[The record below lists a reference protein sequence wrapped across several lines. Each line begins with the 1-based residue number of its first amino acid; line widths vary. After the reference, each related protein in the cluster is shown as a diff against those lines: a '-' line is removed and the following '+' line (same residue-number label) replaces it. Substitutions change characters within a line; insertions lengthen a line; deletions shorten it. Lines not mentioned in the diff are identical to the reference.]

1 MLRCPYSAERGFF
14 MATLLL
20 ASMLMLNDIELYYE
34 VHGDGPPL
42 LLVAGL
48 ASDVSSWQTVL
59 PALSEHFR
67 VIIVDNRGIGRSIP
81 EDAPVSVDLMADDC
95 AALIDHLGYGPVHIL
110 GHSMGGFTALSL
122 AARYPDRVKKL
133 VLAATGEK
141 SSSRNTLLFS
151 DLADLYERGED
162 PAGFFRTVFYWIFS
176 PAFFED
182 EGTVKG
188 AVEFALSYPFPQSP
202 VSFRNQ
208 VNAIAAFDGARF
220 TGSIN
225 VPGLVLAGT
234 EDLLFPAA
242 AGADLAKKIPG
253 GTFLAIDGAA
263 HSIHAEKPEKFAEA
277 VIHFLKEGSNP

>member
-1 MLRCPYSAERGFF
+1 
-14 MATLLL
+14 MATLIL

-59 PALSEHFR
+59 PALSEYFR
-67 VIIVDNRGIGRSIP
+67 VILVDNRGIGRSVP

-95 AALIDHLGYGPVHIL
+95 AALIDHLGYGPVHVL

-141 SSSRNTLLFS
+141 SSFRNTLLFS

-188 AVEFALSYPFPQSP
+188 AVEFALSYPFPQAP

-208 VNAIAAFDGARF
+208 VNAIAAFDGRNLAA
-220 TGSIN
+220 S
-225 VPGLVLAGT
+225 VSAPALVLSAA
-234 EDLLFPAA
+234 EDLLFASS
-242 AGADLAKKIPG
+242 AGRELAEKLPRGKY
-253 GTFLAIDGAA
+253 LSVEGAA
-263 HSIHAEKPEKFAEA
+263 HSIHAEKPKEFAEA
-277 VIHFLKEGSNP
+277 VVSFLKEGENP

>member
-1 MLRCPYSAERGFF
+1 VCCG
-14 MATLLL
+14 MATLIL

-67 VIIVDNRGIGRSIP
+67 VILVDNRGIGRSVP

-95 AALIDHLGYGPVHIL
+95 AALIDHLGYGPVHVL

-188 AVEFALSYPFPQSP
+188 AVEFALSYPFPQAP

-208 VNAIAAFDGARF
+208 VNAIASFDGRNLAA
-220 TGSIN
+220 S
-225 VPGLVLAGT
+225 VSAPALVLSAA
-234 EDLLFPAA
+234 EDLLFASS
-242 AGADLAKKIPG
+242 AGRELAEKLPRGKY
-253 GTFLAIDGAA
+253 LSVEGAA
-263 HSIHAEKPEKFAEA
+263 HSIHAEKPKEFAEA
-277 VIHFLKEGSNP
+277 VVSFLKEGENP

>member
-1 MLRCPYSAERGFF
+1 
-14 MATLLL
+14 MATLIL

-67 VIIVDNRGIGRSIP
+67 VIVVDNRGIGRSVP

-95 AALIDHLGYGPVHIL
+95 AALIDHLGYGPVHVL

-151 DLADLYERGED
+151 DLADLYEREED

-188 AVEFALSYPFPQSP
+188 AVEFALSYPFPQAP

-208 VNAIAAFDGARF
+208 VNAIAAFDGRNLAVSVSAP
-220 TGSIN
+220 T
-225 VPGLVLAGT
+225 LVLSAA
-234 EDLLFPAA
+234 EDLLFASS
-242 AGADLAKKIPG
+242 AGRELAEKLPRGKY
-253 GTFLAIDGAA
+253 LSVEGAA
-263 HSIHAEKPEKFAEA
+263 HSIHAEKPKEFAEA
-277 VIHFLKEGSNP
+277 VVSFLKEGENP

>member
-1 MLRCPYSAERGFF
+1 

-20 ASMLMLNDIELYYE
+20 ASMLMLNDAKLYYE
-34 VHGDGPPL
+34 VHGVDGPPL

-59 PALSEHFR
+59 PVLSEHFR
-67 VIIVDNRGIGRSIP
+67 VIMVDNRGIGRSVP
-81 EDAPVSVDLMADDC
+81 QNAPVSVDLMADDC
-95 AALIDHLGYGPVHIL
+95 AALIDHLGYGPVHVL

-122 AARYPDRVKKL
+122 AAHYPEKVRKV
-133 VLAATGEK
+133 VIAASSEK

-151 DLADLYERGED
+151 DLADRYGKGDD

-188 AVEFALSYPFPQSP
+188 AVEFALSYPFPQAP

-208 VNAIAAFDGARF
+208 VNAIAAFDGRGLAR
-220 TGSIN
+220 SVK
-225 VPGLVLAGT
+225 VPALVLAGT

-242 AGADLAKKIPG
+242 AGRELAEKFPRGKY
-253 GTFLAIDGAA
+253 LAIEGAA
-263 HSIHAEKPEKFAEA
+263 HSIHAEKPKEFAEA
-277 VIHFLKEGSNP
+277 VLSFLKEGDNP

>member
-1 MLRCPYSAERGFF
+1 

-20 ASMLMLNDIELYYE
+20 ASMLMLNDAKLYYE
-34 VHGDGPPL
+34 VHGVDGPPL

-59 PALSEHFR
+59 PVLSEHFR
-67 VIIVDNRGIGRSIP
+67 VIIVDNRGIGRSVP
-81 EDAPVSVDLMADDC
+81 QNAPVSVDLMADDC
-95 AALIDHLGYGPVHIL
+95 AALIDHLGYGSVYVL
-110 GHSMGGFTALSL
+110 GHSMGGFTALNL
-122 AARYPDRVKKL
+122 AARYPEKVRKL
-133 VLAATGEK
+133 VIAASGEK

-151 DLADLYERGED
+151 DLADRYGKGDD

-188 AVEFALSYPFPQSP
+188 AVEFALSYPFPQAP

-208 VNAIAAFDGARF
+208 VNAIAAFDGRGLAR
-220 TGSIN
+220 SVK
-225 VPGLVLAGT
+225 VPALVLAGT

-242 AGADLAKKIPG
+242 AGRELAEKFPRGKY
-253 GTFLAIDGAA
+253 LAIEGAA
-263 HSIHAEKPEKFAEA
+263 HSIHAEKPKEFAEA
-277 VIHFLKEGSNP
+277 VLSFLKEGDNP

>member
-1 MLRCPYSAERGFF
+1 

-67 VIIVDNRGIGRSIP
+67 VIIVDNRGIGRSVP

-188 AVEFALSYPFPQSP
+188 AVEFALSYPFPQAP

-208 VNAIAAFDGARF
+208 VNAIASFDGRNLAA
-220 TGSIN
+220 S
-225 VPGLVLAGT
+225 VSAPALVLSAA
-234 EDLLFPAA
+234 EDLLFASS
-242 AGADLAKKIPG
+242 AGRELAEKLPRGKY
-253 GTFLAIDGAA
+253 LSVEGAA
-263 HSIHAEKPEKFAEA
+263 HSIHAEKPKEFAEA
-277 VIHFLKEGSNP
+277 VVSFLKEGDNP

>member
-1 MLRCPYSAERGFF
+1 
-14 MATLLL
+14 
-20 ASMLMLNDIELYYE
+20 
-34 VHGDGPPL
+34 
-42 LLVAGL
+42 
-48 ASDVSSWQTVL
+48 
-59 PALSEHFR
+59 
-67 VIIVDNRGIGRSIP
+67 
-81 EDAPVSVDLMADDC
+81 VDLMADDG

-122 AARYPDRVKKL
+122 AARYPGKVNKL
-133 VLAATGEK
+133 VLAASGEK

-151 DLADLYERGED
+151 DLADRYDRGGNLSD
-162 PAGFFRTVFYWIFS
+162 FFRTVFYWIFS

-182 EGTVKG
+182 DDTVKS
-188 AVEFALSYPFPQSP
+188 AMEFALSYPFPQSP

-225 VPGLVLAGT
+225 VPALVLAGT

-277 VIHFLKEGSNP
+277 VIYFLKEGSNP

>member
-1 MLRCPYSAERGFF
+1 
-14 MATLLL
+14 MATLIL

-67 VIIVDNRGIGRSIP
+67 VIVVDNRGIGRSVP

-95 AALIDHLGYGPVHIL
+95 AALIDHLGYGPVHVL

-151 DLADLYERGED
+151 DLADLYEREED

-188 AVEFALSYPFPQSP
+188 AVEFALSYPFPQAP

-208 VNAIAAFDGARF
+208 VNAIAAFDGRNLAV
-220 TGSIN
+220 S
-225 VPGLVLAGT
+225 VSAPALVLSAA
-234 EDLLFPAA
+234 EDLLFASS
-242 AGADLAKKIPG
+242 AGRELAEKLPRGKY
-253 GTFLAIDGAA
+253 LSVEGAA
-263 HSIHAEKPEKFAEA
+263 HSIHAEKPKEFAEA
-277 VIHFLKEGSNP
+277 VVSFLKEGENP

>member
-1 MLRCPYSAERGFF
+1 
-14 MATLLL
+14 MATLIL

-67 VIIVDNRGIGRSIP
+67 VIVVDNRGIGRSVP

-95 AALIDHLGYGPVHIL
+95 AALIDHLGYGPVYVL
-110 GHSMGGFTALSL
+110 GHSMGGFTALNL
-122 AARYPDRVKKL
+122 AARYPEKVRKL
-133 VLAATGEK
+133 VIAASGEK

-151 DLADLYERGED
+151 DLADRYEKSED
-162 PAGFFRTVFYWIFS
+162 LAGFFRTVFYWIFS

-188 AVEFALSYPFPQSP
+188 AVEFALSYPFPQAP

-208 VNAIAAFDGARF
+208 VNAIAAFDGRNLAV
-220 TGSIN
+220 S
-225 VPGLVLAGT
+225 VSAPALVLSAA
-234 EDLLFPAA
+234 EDLLFASS
-242 AGADLAKKIPG
+242 AGRELAEKLPRGKY
-253 GTFLAIDGAA
+253 LSVEGAA
-263 HSIHAEKPEKFAEA
+263 HSIHAEKPKEFAEA
-277 VIHFLKEGSNP
+277 VLSFLKEGDNP

>member
-1 MLRCPYSAERGFF
+1 
-14 MATLLL
+14 MATLIL

-67 VIIVDNRGIGRSIP
+67 VILVDNRGIGRSVP

-95 AALIDHLGYGPVHIL
+95 AALIDHLGYGPVHVL

-188 AVEFALSYPFPQSP
+188 AVEFALSYPFPQAP

-208 VNAIAAFDGARF
+208 VNAIAAFDGRNLAV
-220 TGSIN
+220 S
-225 VPGLVLAGT
+225 VSAPALVLSAA
-234 EDLLFPAA
+234 EDLLFASS
-242 AGADLAKKIPG
+242 AGRELAEKLPRGKY
-253 GTFLAIDGAA
+253 LSVEGAA
-263 HSIHAEKPEKFAEA
+263 HSIHAEKPKEFAEA
-277 VIHFLKEGSNP
+277 VVSFLKEGENP

>member
-1 MLRCPYSAERGFF
+1 

-20 ASMLMLNDIELYYE
+20 ASMLMLNDANLYYE
-34 VHGDGPPL
+34 VHGVDGPPL

-59 PALSEHFR
+59 PVLSEHFR
-67 VIIVDNRGIGRSIP
+67 VIIVDNRGIGRSLP

-95 AALIDHLGYGPVHIL
+95 AALIDHLGYGPVHVL
-110 GHSMGGFTALSL
+110 GHSMGGFTALNL
-122 AARYPDRVKKL
+122 AARYPEKVRKL
-133 VLAATGEK
+133 VIAASGEK

-151 DLADLYERGED
+151 DLADRYGKGDD
-162 PAGFFRTVFYWIFS
+162 PAGFFRMVFYWIFS

-188 AVEFALSYPFPQSP
+188 AVEFALSYPFPQAP

-208 VNAIAAFDGARF
+208 VNAIAAFDGRGLAR
-220 TGSIN
+220 SVK
-225 VPGLVLAGT
+225 VPALVLAGT

-242 AGADLAKKIPG
+242 AGRELAEKFPRGKY
-253 GTFLAIDGAA
+253 LAIEGAA
-263 HSIHAEKPEKFAEA
+263 HSIHAEKPKEFAEA
-277 VIHFLKEGSNP
+277 VLSFLKEGDNP

>member
-1 MLRCPYSAERGFF
+1 

-20 ASMLMLNDIELYYE
+20 ASMLMLNDAKLYYE
-34 VHGDGPPL
+34 VHGVDGPPL

-59 PALSEHFR
+59 PVLSEHFR
-67 VIIVDNRGIGRSIP
+67 VIIVDNRGIGRSLP

-95 AALIDHLGYGPVHIL
+95 AALIDHLGYGPVHVL
-110 GHSMGGFTALSL
+110 GHSMGGFTALNL
-122 AARYPDRVKKL
+122 AARYPEKVRKL
-133 VLAATGEK
+133 VIAASGEK

-151 DLADLYERGED
+151 DLADRYEKSED
-162 PAGFFRTVFYWIFS
+162 LAGFFRMVFYWIFS

-188 AVEFALSYPFPQSP
+188 AVEFALSYPFPQAP

-208 VNAIAAFDGARF
+208 VNAIAAFDGRGLAR
-220 TGSIN
+220 SVK
-225 VPGLVLAGT
+225 VPALVLAGT

-242 AGADLAKKIPG
+242 AGRELAEKFPRGKY
-253 GTFLAIDGAA
+253 LAIEGAA
-263 HSIHAEKPEKFAEA
+263 HSIHAEKPKEFAEA
-277 VIHFLKEGSNP
+277 VLSFLKEGDNP

>member
-1 MLRCPYSAERGFF
+1 
-14 MATLLL
+14 MATLIL
-20 ASMLMLNDIELYYE
+20 ASMLMLSDVELYYE
-34 VHGDGPPL
+34 VHGGDGPPL

-67 VIIVDNRGIGRSIP
+67 VILVDNRGIGRSVP

-95 AALIDHLGYGPVHIL
+95 AALIDHLGYGPVHVL

-188 AVEFALSYPFPQSP
+188 AVEFALSYPFPQAP

-208 VNAIAAFDGARF
+208 VNAIAAFDGRNLAV
-220 TGSIN
+220 S
-225 VPGLVLAGT
+225 VSAPALVLSAA
-234 EDLLFPAA
+234 EDLLFASS
-242 AGADLAKKIPG
+242 AGRELAEKLPRGKY
-253 GTFLAIDGAA
+253 LSVEGAA
-263 HSIHAEKPEKFAEA
+263 HSIHAEKPKEFAEA
-277 VIHFLKEGSNP
+277 VVSFLKEGENP

>member
-1 MLRCPYSAERGFF
+1 
-14 MATLLL
+14 MATLIL

-67 VIIVDNRGIGRSIP
+67 VILVDNRGIGRSVP

-95 AALIDHLGYGPVHIL
+95 AALIDHLGYGPVHVL

-122 AARYPDRVKKL
+122 AAHYPEKVRKV
-133 VLAATGEK
+133 VIAASGEK

-151 DLADLYERGED
+151 DLADRYGKGDD

-188 AVEFALSYPFPQSP
+188 AVEFALSYPFPQAP

-208 VNAIAAFDGARF
+208 VNAIAAFDGRGLAR
-220 TGSIN
+220 SVK
-225 VPGLVLAGT
+225 VPALVLAGT

-242 AGADLAKKIPG
+242 AGRELAEKFPRGKY
-253 GTFLAIDGAA
+253 LAIEGAA
-263 HSIHAEKPEKFAEA
+263 HSIHVEKPKEFAEA
-277 VIHFLKEGSNP
+277 VVSFLKEGENP

>member
-1 MLRCPYSAERGFF
+1 

-20 ASMLMLNDIELYYE
+20 ASMLMLNDANLYYE
-34 VHGDGPPL
+34 VHGVDGPPL

-59 PALSEHFR
+59 PVLSEHFR
-67 VIIVDNRGIGRSIP
+67 VIIVDNRGIGRSLP

-95 AALIDHLGYGPVHIL
+95 AALIDHLGYGPVHVL

-151 DLADLYERGED
+151 DLADLYEREED

-188 AVEFALSYPFPQSP
+188 AVEFALSYPFPQAP

-208 VNAIAAFDGARF
+208 VNAIAAFDGRNLAVSVSAP
-220 TGSIN
+220 T
-225 VPGLVLAGT
+225 LVLSAA
-234 EDLLFPAA
+234 EDLLFASS
-242 AGADLAKKIPG
+242 AGRELAEKLPRGKY
-253 GTFLAIDGAA
+253 LSVEGAA
-263 HSIHAEKPEKFAEA
+263 HSIHAEKPKEFAEA
-277 VIHFLKEGSNP
+277 VVSFLKEGENP

>member
-1 MLRCPYSAERGFF
+1 

-122 AARYPDRVKKL
+122 AARYPGRVNKAGPRSHRVRK
-133 VLAATGEK
+133 APPGTRCFFRTWRTDTTGG
-141 SSSRNTLLFS
+141 RNLS
-151 DLADLYERGED
+151 
-162 PAGFFRTVFYWIFS
+162 GFFRTVFYWIFS

-188 AVEFALSYPFPQSP
+188 AMLSLPSPIPFPSLL
-202 VSFRNQ
+202 SR
-208 VNAIAAFDGARF
+208 
-220 TGSIN
+220 S
-225 VPGLVLAGT
+225 GT
-234 EDLLFPAA
+234 R
-242 AGADLAKKIPG
+242 
-253 GTFLAIDGAA
+253 
-263 HSIHAEKPEKFAEA
+263 
-277 VIHFLKEGSNP
+277 

>member
-1 MLRCPYSAERGFF
+1 

-20 ASMLMLNDIELYYE
+20 ASMLMLNNAELYYE
-34 VHGDGPPL
+34 VHGVDGPPL

-59 PALSEHFR
+59 PVLSEHFR
-67 VIIVDNRGIGRSIP
+67 VIVVDNRGIGRSLP

-95 AALIDHLGYGPVHIL
+95 AALIDHLGYGPVHVL

-122 AARYPDRVKKL
+122 AAHYPEKVRKV
-133 VLAATGEK
+133 VIAASSEK

-151 DLADLYERGED
+151 DLADRYGKGDD
-162 PAGFFRTVFYWIFS
+162 PAGFFRMVFYWIFS

-188 AVEFALSYPFPQSP
+188 AVEFALSYPFPQAP

-208 VNAIAAFDGARF
+208 VNAIAAFDGRGLAR
-220 TGSIN
+220 SVK
-225 VPGLVLAGT
+225 VPALVLAGT

-242 AGADLAKKIPG
+242 AGRELAEKFPRGKY
-253 GTFLAIDGAA
+253 LAIEGAA
-263 HSIHAEKPEKFAEA
+263 HSIHAEKPKEFAEA
-277 VIHFLKEGSNP
+277 VVSFLKEGENP

>member
-67 VIIVDNRGIGRSIP
+67 VIIVDNRGIGRSVP

-95 AALIDHLGYGPVHIL
+95 AALIDHLGYGPVHVL

-188 AVEFALSYPFPQSP
+188 AVEFALSYPFPQAP

-208 VNAIAAFDGARF
+208 VNAIASFDGRNLAA
-220 TGSIN
+220 S
-225 VPGLVLAGT
+225 VSAPALVLSAA
-234 EDLLFPAA
+234 EDLLFASS
-242 AGADLAKKIPG
+242 AGRELAEKLPRGKY
-253 GTFLAIDGAA
+253 LSVEGAA
-263 HSIHAEKPEKFAEA
+263 HSIHAEKPKEFAEA
-277 VIHFLKEGSNP
+277 VVSFLKEGENP

>member
-1 MLRCPYSAERGFF
+1 
-14 MATLLL
+14 MATLIL
-20 ASMLMLNDIELYYE
+20 ASMLMLSDVELYYE
-34 VHGDGPPL
+34 VHGGDGPPL

-67 VIIVDNRGIGRSIP
+67 VIVVDNRGIGRSVP

-95 AALIDHLGYGPVHIL
+95 AALIDHLGYGPVHVL

-141 SSSRNTLLFS
+141 SSFRNTLLFS

-188 AVEFALSYPFPQSP
+188 AVEFALSYPFPQAP

-208 VNAIAAFDGARF
+208 VNAIAAFDGRNLAA
-220 TGSIN
+220 S
-225 VPGLVLAGT
+225 VSAPALVLSAA
-234 EDLLFPAA
+234 EDLLFASS
-242 AGADLAKKIPG
+242 AGRELAEKLPRGKY
-253 GTFLAIDGAA
+253 LSVEGAA
-263 HSIHAEKPEKFAEA
+263 HSIHAEKPKEFAEA
-277 VIHFLKEGSNP
+277 VVSFLKEGENP

>member
-1 MLRCPYSAERGFF
+1 

-20 ASMLMLNDIELYYE
+20 ASMLMLNNAELYYE
-34 VHGDGPPL
+34 VHGVDGPPL

-59 PALSEHFR
+59 PVLSEHFR
-67 VIIVDNRGIGRSIP
+67 VIVVDNRGIGRSLP

-95 AALIDHLGYGPVHIL
+95 AALIDHLGYGPVHVL

-122 AARYPDRVKKL
+122 AAHYPEKVRKV
-133 VLAATGEK
+133 VIAASSEK

-151 DLADLYERGED
+151 DLADRYGKGDD
-162 PAGFFRTVFYWIFS
+162 PAGFFRMVFYWIFS

-188 AVEFALSYPFPQSP
+188 AVEFALSYPFPQAP

-208 VNAIAAFDGARF
+208 VNAIAAFDGRGLAR
-220 TGSIN
+220 SVK
-225 VPGLVLAGT
+225 VPALVLAGT

-242 AGADLAKKIPG
+242 AGRELAEKFPRGKY
-253 GTFLAIDGAA
+253 LAIEGAA
-263 HSIHAEKPEKFAEA
+263 HSIHAEKPKEFAEA
-277 VIHFLKEGSNP
+277 VLSFLKEGDNP

>member
-1 MLRCPYSAERGFF
+1 

-20 ASMLMLNDIELYYE
+20 ASMLMLNDAKLYYE
-34 VHGDGPPL
+34 VHGVDGPPL

-59 PALSEHFR
+59 PVLSEHFR
-67 VIIVDNRGIGRSIP
+67 VIVVDNRGIGRSLP

-95 AALIDHLGYGPVHIL
+95 AALIDHLGYGPVHVL

-122 AARYPDRVKKL
+122 AAHYPEKVRKV
-133 VLAATGEK
+133 VIAASSEK

-151 DLADLYERGED
+151 DLADRYGKGDD
-162 PAGFFRTVFYWIFS
+162 PAGFFRMVFYWIFS

-188 AVEFALSYPFPQSP
+188 AVEFALSYPFPQAP

-208 VNAIAAFDGARF
+208 VNAIAAFDGRGLAR
-220 TGSIN
+220 SVK
-225 VPGLVLAGT
+225 VPALVLAGT

-242 AGADLAKKIPG
+242 AGRELAEKFPRGKY
-253 GTFLAIDGAA
+253 LAIEGAA
-263 HSIHAEKPEKFAEA
+263 HSIHAEKPKEFAEA
-277 VIHFLKEGSNP
+277 VLSFLKEGDNP

>member
-1 MLRCPYSAERGFF
+1 
-14 MATLLL
+14 MATLIL

-67 VIIVDNRGIGRSIP
+67 VILVDNRGIGRSVP

-95 AALIDHLGYGPVHIL
+95 AALIDHLGYGPVHVL

-188 AVEFALSYPFPQSP
+188 AVEFALSYPFPQAP

-208 VNAIAAFDGARF
+208 VNAIAAFDGRGLAR
-220 TGSIN
+220 SVK
-225 VPGLVLAGT
+225 VPALVLAGT

-242 AGADLAKKIPG
+242 AGRELAEKFPRGKY
-253 GTFLAIDGAA
+253 LAIEGAA
-263 HSIHAEKPEKFAEA
+263 HSIHVEKPKEFAEA
-277 VIHFLKEGSNP
+277 VVSFLKEGENP

>member
-1 MLRCPYSAERGFF
+1 

-20 ASMLMLNDIELYYE
+20 ASMLMLNDAKLYYE
-34 VHGDGPPL
+34 VHGVDGPPL

-59 PALSEHFR
+59 PVLSEHFR
-67 VIIVDNRGIGRSIP
+67 VIIVDNRGIGRSLP

-95 AALIDHLGYGPVHIL
+95 AALIDHLGYGPVHVL
-110 GHSMGGFTALSL
+110 GHSMGGFTALNL
-122 AARYPDRVKKL
+122 AARYPEKVRKL
-133 VLAATGEK
+133 VIAASGEK

-151 DLADLYERGED
+151 DLADRYGKGDD
-162 PAGFFRTVFYWIFS
+162 PAGFFRMVFYWIFS

-188 AVEFALSYPFPQSP
+188 AVEFALSYPFPQAP

-208 VNAIAAFDGARF
+208 VNAIAAFDGRGLAR
-220 TGSIN
+220 SVK
-225 VPGLVLAGT
+225 VPALVLAGT

-242 AGADLAKKIPG
+242 AGRELAEKFPRGKY
-253 GTFLAIDGAA
+253 LAIEGAA
-263 HSIHAEKPEKFAEA
+263 HSIHAEKPKEFAEA
-277 VIHFLKEGSNP
+277 VLSFLKEGDNP

>member
-1 MLRCPYSAERGFF
+1 
-14 MATLLL
+14 MATLIL

-67 VIIVDNRGIGRSIP
+67 VIVVDNRGIGRSVP

-95 AALIDHLGYGPVHIL
+95 AALIDHLGYGPVHVL

-188 AVEFALSYPFPQSP
+188 AVEFALSYPFPQAP

-208 VNAIAAFDGARF
+208 VNAIAAFDGRNLAA
-220 TGSIN
+220 S
-225 VPGLVLAGT
+225 VSAPALVLSAA
-234 EDLLFPAA
+234 EDLLFASS
-242 AGADLAKKIPG
+242 AGRELAEKLPRGKY
-253 GTFLAIDGAA
+253 LSVEGAA
-263 HSIHAEKPEKFAEA
+263 HSIHAEKPKEFAEA
-277 VIHFLKEGSNP
+277 VVSFLKEGENP

>member
-1 MLRCPYSAERGFF
+1 
-14 MATLLL
+14 MATLIL
-20 ASMLMLNDIELYYE
+20 ASMLMLSDVELYYE
-34 VHGDGPPL
+34 VHGGDGPPL

-67 VIIVDNRGIGRSIP
+67 VIVVDNRGIGRSVP

-95 AALIDHLGYGPVHIL
+95 AALIDHLGYGPVHVL

-151 DLADLYERGED
+151 DLADLYEREED

-182 EGTVKG
+182 KDTVKG
-188 AVEFALSYPFPQSP
+188 AVEFALSYPFPQAP

-208 VNAIAAFDGARF
+208 VNAIAAFDGRNLAVSVSAP
-220 TGSIN
+220 T
-225 VPGLVLAGT
+225 LVLSAA
-234 EDLLFPAA
+234 EDLLFASS
-242 AGADLAKKIPG
+242 AGRELAEKLPRGKY
-253 GTFLAIDGAA
+253 LSVEGAA
-263 HSIHAEKPEKFAEA
+263 HSIHAEKPKEFAEA
-277 VIHFLKEGSNP
+277 VVSFLKEGENP

>member
-1 MLRCPYSAERGFF
+1 
-14 MATLLL
+14 MATLIL

-59 PALSEHFR
+59 PALSEYFR
-67 VIIVDNRGIGRSIP
+67 VILVDNRGIGRSVP

-95 AALIDHLGYGPVHIL
+95 AALIDHLGYGPVHVL

-188 AVEFALSYPFPQSP
+188 AVEFALSYPFPQAP

-208 VNAIAAFDGARF
+208 VNAIASFDGRNLAA
-220 TGSIN
+220 S
-225 VPGLVLAGT
+225 VSAPALVLSAA
-234 EDLLFPAA
+234 EDLLFASS
-242 AGADLAKKIPG
+242 AGRELAEKFPRGKY
-253 GTFLAIDGAA
+253 LAIEGAA
-263 HSIHAEKPEKFAEA
+263 HSIHVEKPKEFAEA
-277 VIHFLKEGSNP
+277 VVSFLKEGENP

>member
-1 MLRCPYSAERGFF
+1 
-14 MATLLL
+14 MATLIL
-20 ASMLMLNDIELYYE
+20 ASMLMLSDVELYYE
-34 VHGDGPPL
+34 VHGGDGPPL

-67 VIIVDNRGIGRSIP
+67 VIVVDNRGIGRSVP

-95 AALIDHLGYGPVHIL
+95 AALIDYLGYGPVHVL

-182 EGTVKG
+182 KDTVKG
-188 AVEFALSYPFPQSP
+188 AVEFALSYPFPQAP

-208 VNAIAAFDGARF
+208 VNAIAAFDGRNLAVSVSAP
-220 TGSIN
+220 T
-225 VPGLVLAGT
+225 LVLSAA
-234 EDLLFPAA
+234 EDLLFASS
-242 AGADLAKKIPG
+242 AGRELAEKLPRGKY
-253 GTFLAIDGAA
+253 LSVEGAA
-263 HSIHAEKPEKFAEA
+263 HSIHAEKPKEFAEA
-277 VIHFLKEGSNP
+277 VVSFLKEGENP

>member
-1 MLRCPYSAERGFF
+1 
-14 MATLLL
+14 MATLIL

-67 VIIVDNRGIGRSIP
+67 VILVDNRGIGRSVP

-95 AALIDHLGYGPVHIL
+95 AALIDHLGYGPVHVL

-141 SSSRNTLLFS
+141 SSFRNTLLFS

-188 AVEFALSYPFPQSP
+188 AVEFALSYPFPQAP

-208 VNAIAAFDGARF
+208 VNAIAAFDGRNLAA
-220 TGSIN
+220 S
-225 VPGLVLAGT
+225 VSAPALVLSAA
-234 EDLLFPAA
+234 EDLLFASS
-242 AGADLAKKIPG
+242 AGRELAEKLPRGKY
-253 GTFLAIDGAA
+253 LSVEGAA
-263 HSIHAEKPEKFAEA
+263 HSIHAEKPKEFAEA
-277 VIHFLKEGSNP
+277 VVSFLKEGENP

>member
-1 MLRCPYSAERGFF
+1 
-14 MATLLL
+14 MATLIL

-67 VIIVDNRGIGRSIP
+67 VIVVDNRGIGRSVP

-95 AALIDHLGYGPVHIL
+95 AALIDHLGYGPVHVL

-188 AVEFALSYPFPQSP
+188 AVEFALSYPFPQAP

-208 VNAIAAFDGARF
+208 VNAIAAFDGRNLAV
-220 TGSIN
+220 S
-225 VPGLVLAGT
+225 VSAPALVLSAA
-234 EDLLFPAA
+234 EDLLFASS
-242 AGADLAKKIPG
+242 AGRELAEKLPRGKY
-253 GTFLAIDGAA
+253 LSVEGAA
-263 HSIHAEKPEKFAEA
+263 HSIHAEKTKEFAEA
-277 VIHFLKEGSNP
+277 VVSFLKEGENP

>member
-1 MLRCPYSAERGFF
+1 
-14 MATLLL
+14 MATLIL

-59 PALSEHFR
+59 PALSEYFR
-67 VIIVDNRGIGRSIP
+67 VILVDNRGIGRSVP

-95 AALIDHLGYGPVHIL
+95 AALIDHLGYGPVHVL

-141 SSSRNTLLFS
+141 SSFRNTLLFS

-188 AVEFALSYPFPQSP
+188 AVEFALSYPFPQAP

-208 VNAIAAFDGARF
+208 VNAIASFDGRNLAA
-220 TGSIN
+220 S
-225 VPGLVLAGT
+225 VSAPALVLSAA
-234 EDLLFPAA
+234 EDLLFASS
-242 AGADLAKKIPG
+242 AGRELAEKLPRGKY
-253 GTFLAIDGAA
+253 LSVEGAA
-263 HSIHAEKPEKFAEA
+263 HSIHAEKPKEFAEA
-277 VIHFLKEGSNP
+277 VVSFLKEGENP